1 MIFIIG
7 SSRKWLA
14 SRPMRAK
21 NHTSRESG
29 ADWEHNWLVVSTS
42 LKNISQMGL
51 LFQIYGKKQ
60 MFQTTNQIISSVKQ
74 ARKSESHWRQ
84 TSLNIYENIWI
95 FPRIGDAPEWQC
107 NQWIWEIWL
116 YFHKNHLTLTF
127 SDKVLVSFFWCF
139 GIPIKSC
146 AETPQPPTVLW
157 QYGRCQ
163 YSTLTYLCLLA
174 SVHIMLTCSTHLNVY
189 VGTFDVPKLI
199 WTKNNL

>member
-1 MIFIIG
+1 MARITTNEGKESHITGKVEQTENITGWWFHPLWKILVKWDYC
-7 SSRKWLA
+7 SKYMEKNKCSKPPPNNFKRKKGTQI
-14 SRPMRAK
+14 RK
-21 NHTSRESG
+21 
-29 ADWEHNWLVVSTS
+29 S
-42 LKNISQMGL
+42 LKTNI
-51 LFQIYGKKQ
+51 FEHI
-60 MFQTTNQIISSVKQ
+60 
-74 ARKSESHWRQ
+74 W
-84 TSLNIYENIWI
+84 NIWI

-127 SDKVLVSFFWCF
+127 SDKVLVSFFCCF

-189 VGTFDVPKLI
+189 VGTFDVPKFI
-199 WTKNNL
+199 WTKNNLSCFIH